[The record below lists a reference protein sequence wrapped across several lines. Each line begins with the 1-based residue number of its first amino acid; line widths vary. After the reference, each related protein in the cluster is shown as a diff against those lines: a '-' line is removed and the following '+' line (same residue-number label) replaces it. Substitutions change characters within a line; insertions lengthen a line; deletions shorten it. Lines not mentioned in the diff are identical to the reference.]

1 MEEIINKTADRFQE
15 LNENARNLIKS
26 LSDIFPDIKESVF
39 KRIILKRAG
48 STNEDLSTI
57 SELTAKKIKSELSRL
72 TEAQIRDIL
81 IGILN
86 Q

>member
-1 MEEIINKTADRFQE
+1 MEQKIKMTPENHQE
-15 LNENARNLIKS
+15 PNENAQNLIKS
-26 LSDIFPDIKESVF
+26 LSSIFPEIKESIF
-39 KRIILKRAG
+39 KRIISKRAAG
-48 STNEDLSTI
+48 TGEDLTTI
-57 SELTAKKIKSELSRL
+57 SEVTAKKIKSELSRL